1 MKYKLGN
8 QGYIRMTHLLLIVL
22 LLFILIPFAQPFNR
36 YYAFLWNTNKILKM
50 NSGNSPIIRKEIMSY
65 TKKKM
70 IPLIEKNL
78 TLSRD
83 KRKVKVKI
91 YWTDSID
98 YFGYYQKPL
107 TFVINDEF

>member
-1 MKYKLGN
+1 MKYKLDN
-8 QGYIRMTHLLLIVL
+8 QGYIKMAHLLLIVL
-22 LLFILIPFAQPFNR
+22 LLLILIPFAQPFNR
-36 YYAFLWNTNKILKM
+36 YYALLWNTNKIIKM
-50 NSGNSPIIRKEIMSY
+50 NSGNLPTIRKEIMSY
-65 TKKKM
+65 TVRKK

-78 TLSRD
+78 TLSRE

-91 YWTDSID
+91 YWTDVID